1 MTLMMENTSL
11 MFRDGQQIFR
21 VRLFDEIVGGYI
33 LTLIGEAMSL
43 ALTLPSVQQFVK
55 SVEFLEIGQA
65 QVH

>member
-1 MTLMMENTSL
+1 MMKNASL
-11 MFRDGQQIFR
+11 IFRDGQQIFR

-33 LTLIGEAMSL
+33 LTLIGKVMSL

-55 SVEFLEIGQA
+55 SVEFLEEGQA

>member
-1 MTLMMENTSL
+1 MTLMTENTSL

-43 ALTLPSVQQFVK
+43 ELTLPSVQQFVK
-55 SVEFLEIGQA
+55 SVEFLEFGQA

>member
-1 MTLMMENTSL
+1 MTLMTENTSL

-43 ALTLPSVQQFVK
+43 ELTLPSVQQFVK

>member
-1 MTLMMENTSL
+1 

-55 SVEFLEIGQA
+55 SVEFLERGQA